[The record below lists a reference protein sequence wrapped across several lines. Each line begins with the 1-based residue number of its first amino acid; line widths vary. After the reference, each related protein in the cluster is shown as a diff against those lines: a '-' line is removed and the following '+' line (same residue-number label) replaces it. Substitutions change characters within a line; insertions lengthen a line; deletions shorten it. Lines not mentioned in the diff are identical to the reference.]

1 MPMVPSLSKGDKG
14 DPGASAYEVA
24 VAEGFVGDE
33 AAWLA
38 SLEGVDIPLADFKA
52 LVAAA
57 VDFDAFKAAV
67 ALLEG

>member
-1 MPMVPSLSKGDKG
+1 MVPSLSQGPKGDT
-14 DPGASAYEVA
+14 GASAYEVA

-38 SLEGVDIPLADFKA
+38 SLAGVDIPLADFKA

-57 VDFDAFKAAV
+57 ATYADFQTAV
-67 ALLEG
+67 AAL

>member
-1 MPMVPSLSKGDKG
+1 MVPSLSKGDKG

-38 SLEGVDIPLADFKA
+38 SLEGVDIPLATFKA

-57 VDFDAFKAAV
+57 STYADFQTAV
-67 ALLEG
+67 AAL